1 MILSP
6 LVIMV
11 MNHMIERCL
20 WHGGDDD
27 DYKNSDM
34 VWTFWASWLTMMALQ
49 VGTKVELDDGDHA
62 GSNNHDCNHWDHYD
76 HRCNHYNGCHHL
88 DERMRVESERRCK
101 LCCGDSG
108 MSIIIMMIMMGM
120 IMMIMMMVIIITMKP
135 YLPPNHGLN
144 VISSCPHS

>member
-1 MILSP
+1 
-6 LVIMV
+6 
-11 MNHMIERCL
+11 
-20 WHGGDDD
+20 
-27 DYKNSDM
+27 
-34 VWTFWASWLTMMALQ
+34 MMALQ
-49 VGTKVELDDGDHA
+49 VGTKVELDGGDRA
-62 GSNNHDCNHWDHYD
+62 GSNNHDWDHYD

-120 IMMIMMMVIIITMKP
+120 ILIIMMMVIIITMKP